1 MCLQLASQNK
11 IFSGGG
17 GWSCG
22 EGEGVGGEGEG
33 GGGVIVFFYQKRGV
47 KTGLL
52 YTRGS
57 GSCHLSRLSRFMFFR
72 GFFRV

>member
-22 EGEGVGGEGEG
+22 EGEGVGGKGEG
-33 GGGVIVFFYQKRGV
+33 GGGVIVFF
-47 KTGLL
+47 
-52 YTRGS
+52 TRKEE
-57 GSCHLSRLSRFMFFR
+57 
-72 GFFRV
+72 